1 MTNHR
6 IRVLIAGDIY
16 ANRALVRPFLEDDGY
31 EVAAEAYERTELMP
45 AVIGRQPDAVV
56 VDEALLAGRRPARA
70 LRRIRNAAPDAKLVV
85 VTATPA
91 AAAFADADATLESGL
106 SLAALTALLGRLFAE
121 RPPRAAVPVGALV
134 GAGAVA
140 GAAVSYPAAPSP
152 RSPTASEPRGSVAR
166 FVASVGLPLVVVWS
180 LIALLTT
187 GGGVVV
193 HRPDTTDLA
202 AGGVVVVPITD
213 GPLAGAQDSLDRLLH
228 AIHNGNPVLATAH
241 AQALMNARASAIA
254 FGYPTD
260 AFDADVESGLAAVV
274 GLLSPGATG
283 SLATVLGSLFPQIQE
298 PTTTPGGGSGIILG
312 PATGSGGGTGSI
324 LTGGLGGGSGNESQD
339 NGGGHEGGGGGDGGF
354 VALAPGDGKAW
365 GQSHKESRE
374 DGGGPPPWANGNGPP
389 PWANGHGNEG
399 DLGSNASGEERGNGN
414 GHGHA
419 YGHGK
424 NGHGNR

>member
-16 ANRALVRPFLEDDGY
+16 ANRALVRPFLQDDGY
-31 EVAAEAYERTELMP
+31 EVVAEANERTDLMP
-45 AVIGRQPDAVV
+45 AVIGHRPDAVV
-56 VDEALLAGRRPARA
+56 VDEALLAGRRPAKA
-70 LRRIRNAAPDAKLVV
+70 LRRIRNAAPDSKLVV

-91 AAAFADADATLESGL
+91 AAAFAEADATLESGL

-121 RPPRAAVPVGALV
+121 RPPRAAVPAGALV
-134 GAGAVA
+134 GA

-152 RSPTASEPRGSVAR
+152 RSSAASEPRGSVAR

-202 AGGVVVVPITD
+202 AGGVVVVPMTD
-213 GPLAGAQDSLDRLLH
+213 GPLAGARDSLDRLLH

-260 AFDADVESGLAAVV
+260 AFDADVESGLAGVV

-283 SLATVLGSLFPQIQE
+283 TLATVLGALFPKIQE
-298 PTTTPGGGSGIILG
+298 PTATPGGGSGIILG
-312 PATGSGGGTGSI
+312 PATGSGGGAGSI
-324 LTGGLGGGSGNESQD
+324 VTGGLGRGSGNGNDGQG
-339 NGGGHEGGGGGDGGF
+339 NGGTHEGDGGSDGGF

-389 PWANGHGNEG
+389 PWANGHGDEG
-399 DLGSNASGEERGNGN
+399 DVGSDASGEKRGN